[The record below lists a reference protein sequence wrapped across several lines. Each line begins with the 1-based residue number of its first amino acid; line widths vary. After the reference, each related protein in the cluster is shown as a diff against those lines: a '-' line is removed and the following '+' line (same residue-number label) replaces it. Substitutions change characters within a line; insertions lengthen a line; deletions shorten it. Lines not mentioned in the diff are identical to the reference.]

1 MQRFYNVVTVVTKL
15 SIVVFPPSSS
25 SPRMKRHVVKQFYL
39 MSLRKF
45 HTKPT
50 NDGEDEKE
58 ESKPILTGECASWGL
73 MWTLFKVQQ
82 VLYCWP
88 CDFQPIRGFEANHV
102 TVFTPQVEKTTKVY
116 VYMYVQCFN
125 LSMSERTYWSLTQ
138 RLGTIVIEVSL

>member
-1 MQRFYNVVTVVTKL
+1 MQPFCNVVIVVTKL
-15 SIVVFPPSSS
+15 SIVVLPPSSS

-50 NDGEDEKE
+50 NNGDDEKE
-58 ESKPILTGECASWGL
+58 ESKPILTGECASWGV
-73 MWTLFKVQQ
+73 MGS
-82 VLYCWP
+82 
-88 CDFQPIRGFEANHV
+88 FQGFSKCYTVDHVTSSQSGFEANHV